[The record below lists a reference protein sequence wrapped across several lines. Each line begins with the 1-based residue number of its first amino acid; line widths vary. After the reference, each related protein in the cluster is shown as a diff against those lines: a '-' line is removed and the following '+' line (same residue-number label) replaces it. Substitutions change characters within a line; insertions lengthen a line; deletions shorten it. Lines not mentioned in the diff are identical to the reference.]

1 MGLIAALG
9 GVTVLLGTAYPALFL
24 SAFKPLQIIKNDLP
38 INRTRGFSMRKA
50 VTVFQFAIVQLF
62 VIATIIAAVQM
73 DLFRNKS
80 LGFTSDAVL
89 MLPVPQSDKIETFK
103 N

>member
-1 MGLIAALG
+1 
-9 GVTVLLGTAYPALFL
+9 
-24 SAFKPLQIIKNDLP
+24 
-38 INRTRGFSMRKA
+38 MRKA